1 MPKHLLLYA
10 LLFII
15 FFLVIPANMIF
26 VAGAINVPFVLD
38 NYQCLGTQND
48 LIFPT
53 CLFQKYID
61 NVCINNFY

>member
-38 NYQCLGTQND
+38 
-48 LIFPT
+48 I
-53 CLFQKYID
+53 
-61 NVCINNFY
+61 